1 MAEGKEGAPIY
12 EMNWDCPRCD
22 TRGLLGLTHRY
33 CPGCGAPQDPSRRYF
48 PPDDQKVAVAD
59 HKFVGADRS
68 CPRCETPNAGVADFC
83 TSCGGPMD
91 AGAREVSRVV
101 EPVAA
106 DPMKA
111 AAEGAGGG
119 GGASK
124 KGCIACGAVA
134 AFLVLAGLALL
145 LANTLM
151 TSDTSATV
159 TGHSW
164 QRTIA
169 VEVYGTVSD
178 SGWCD
183 AVPSGAR
190 ERSRTSKER
199 STRKEKDGQDCTVR
213 KVDQQDG
220 TFKEVQECADRY
232 REVPVM
238 GDWCSY
244 EVERWSTARTEK
256 SAGSALVPSPAWPVV
271 SVRSCL
277 TASPGCEREGEREAN
292 YVVRLQTPDGKQHDC
307 DLPEATWTSMA
318 LQSSWSA
325 EQGMLGSDLRCG
337 SLKAAR

>member
-1 MAEGKEGAPIY
+1 MAEGTGGALTY

-68 CPRCETPNAGVADFC
+68 CPRCETPNARVADYC

-91 AGAREVSRVV
+91 STTKEVSRVV
-101 EPVAA
+101 EPPPA
-106 DPMKA
+106 
-111 AAEGAGGG
+111 GAPAGAKEGGG

-124 KGCIACGAVA
+124 KGCIGCGAA
-134 AFLVLAGLALL
+134 LAFLVLAGLVLL

-164 QRTIA
+164 QRTIE

-183 AVPSGAR
+183 GLPSGAR
-190 ERSRTSKER
+190 ERSRTTKER
-199 STRKEKDGQDCTVR
+199 STRKEKDGQDCKVK

-220 TFKEVQECADRY
+220 TFKEVQECTDRF

-238 GDWCSY
+238 DNWCSY
-244 EVERWSTARTEK
+244 EVERWNTARTEK
-256 SAGSALVPSPAWPVV
+256 GAGSALVPSPTWPVV
-271 SVRSCL
+271 SARTCPI
-277 TASPGCEREGEREAN
+277 AAPGCEREGKRDEN

-318 LQSSWSA
+318 LKSSWSV